1 MAIVSFNATAR
12 DTVGKGAARTLR
24 SKGQVPAVIYGHG
37 RDPQPLSLNARDLDK
52 MLGHIQAESTV
63 IEVTVGGQTAKTL
76 IREIQ
81 RHPIKRQI
89 LHVDFQALV
98 AGEKVTV
105 NIPIML
111 MGIPEGVRLGGGV
124 MDQTLR
130 ELEIEVDPS
139 DIPDHVE
146 LDVTNMVIGD
156 SKHVS
161 DLSLPPGVK
170 VLDDPET
177 SVAVV
182 AAPRAVI
189 EETAAVAEPVEGE
202 AGAVA
207 EPEVIGR
214 GKEDEEG
221 EDAEPGKKG
230 EPTKKGEQP
239 KK

>member
-1 MAIVSFNATAR
+1 MATVSLSANSR
-12 DTVGKGAARTLR
+12 DLTGKGAARTLR
-24 SKGQVPAVIYGHG
+24 SQGQVPAVIYGHG
-37 RDPQPLSLNARDLDK
+37 RDPQPLALNARDLDK
-52 MLGHIQAESTV
+52 MLSHIQAESTV
-63 IEVTVGGQTAKTL
+63 IEVSVGGQTAKTL

-105 NIPIML
+105 SIPIVL
-111 MGIPEGVRLGGGV
+111 VGIPEGVRLEGGV
-124 MDQTLR
+124 LDQTLR

-139 DIPDHVE
+139 NIPDRVE
-146 LDVTNMVIGD
+146 LDITSMVIGD

-161 DLSLPPGVK
+161 DLSVPAGVE

-177 SVAVV
+177 SVAVL

-189 EETAAVAEPVEGE
+189 EEVAPVAEAVEGE
-202 AGAVA
+202 AGAVG

-214 GKEDEEG
+214 GKEEDEGEEG
-221 EDAEPGKKG
+221 EAPKKGEPGKK
-230 EPTKKGEQP
+230 
-239 KK
+239 

>member
-1 MAIVSFNATAR
+1 MATVSFNASAR
-12 DTVGKGAARTLR
+12 DVVGKGAARTLR

-52 MLGHIQAESTV
+52 LLGHIQAESTV

-105 NIPIML
+105 SIPIVL
-111 MGIPEGVRLGGGV
+111 TGIPEGVRLEGGV
-124 MDQTLR
+124 LDQTLR
-130 ELEIEVDPS
+130 EIEIEVDPS
-139 DIPDHVE
+139 NIPDHVE
-146 LDVTNMVIGD
+146 YDVTNMVIGG
-156 SKHVS
+156 SVHIS
-161 DLSLPPGVK
+161 DLKVPEGVE

-189 EETAAVAEPVEGE
+189 EETAVVAEPVEGE

-214 GKEDEEG
+214 GKEEEEG

>member
-12 DTVGKGAARTLR
+12 DQAGKGAARTLR
-24 SKGQVPAVIYGHG
+24 SKGLIPAVIYGHG

-52 MLGHIQAESTV
+52 LLGHIQAESTV
-63 IEVTVGGQTAKTL
+63 IEVSVGGTTSKTL

-105 NIPIML
+105 SIPIVL
-111 MGIPEGVRLGGGV
+111 EGIPEGVRLGGGV
-124 MDQTLR
+124 LDQTLR

-139 DIPDHVE
+139 SIPDHIE
-146 LDVTNMVIGD
+146 FDVTNMVIGD
-156 SKHVS
+156 SVHVS
-161 DLSLPPGVK
+161 DLKMPEGVE

-177 SVAVV
+177 SVAVL

-189 EETAAVAEPVEGE
+189 EETAVTEPVEGAE
-202 AGAVA
+202 GVA
-207 EPEVIGR
+207 EPEVIGK
-214 GKEDEEG
+214 GPGDEEEG
-221 EDAEPGKKG
+221 EGEGESKK
-230 EPTKKGEQP
+230 
-239 KK
+239 

>member
-1 MAIVSFNATAR
+1 MAIVSFSATAR
-12 DTVGKGAARTLR
+12 NEVGKGAARTLR

-37 RDPQPLSLNARDLDK
+37 RDPQPLALNARDLDK

-63 IEVTVGGQTAKTL
+63 IEVTVGGATAKTL

-105 NIPIML
+105 NIPIVL
-111 MGIPEGVRLGGGV
+111 TGIPEGVRLGGGV
-124 MDQTLR
+124 LDQTLR
-130 ELEIEVDPS
+130 EIEIEVDPAS
-139 DIPDHVE
+139 IPDHIE
-146 LDVTNMVIGD
+146 YDVTSLVIGD
-156 SKHVS
+156 SVHIS
-161 DLSLPPGVK
+161 DLKVPEGVE

-189 EETAAVAEPVEGE
+189 EEVAAVAAVEGAE
-202 AGAVA
+202 GVAA
-207 EPEVIGR
+207 EPEVIGK
-214 GKEDEEG
+214 GLGDEEEG
-221 EDAEPGKKG
+221 EGGDESKK
-230 EPTKKGEQP
+230 
-239 KK
+239 